1 MPVITIANPKGGV
14 GKSTL
19 ATNLAGCF
27 VHRGHRTMLGDVDRQ
42 QSARQWL
49 SLRPASAPRIET
61 WEVDDKRIGRPPKG
75 VTHVVLDTPAGLK
88 GERLEAV
95 LAISSR
101 VIVPLQPSAFDMAAT
116 EAFLARL
123 AQERAVRKGRAEVG
137 VVGMRVDLRTRSADQ
152 LRHFVESLGVP
163 VLGFIRET
171 QNYVQM
177 AGLGLT
183 LWDLAPARVERD
195 LLQWLPLLRW
205 VEGH

>member
-42 QSARQWL
+42 QSARHWL
-49 SLRPASAPRIET
+49 EQRPASVPRIET
-61 WEVDDKRIGRPPKG
+61 WEIDGKRIARPPKG

-95 LAISSR
+95 LAISTK

-116 EAFLARL
+116 QAFLVRL
-123 AQERAVRKGRAEVG
+123 AEASAIRKGRAAVA
-137 VVGMRVDLRTRSADQ
+137 VVGMRVDLRTRSADD
-152 LRHFVESLGVP
+152 LRHFVEDLGVP
-163 VLGFIRET
+163 VLGYLRET
-171 QNYVQM
+171 QLYVQM
-177 AGLGLT
+177 AGQGLT
-183 LWDLAPARVERD
+183 LWDLTPARVERD

-205 VEGH
+205 VES

>member
-19 ATNLAGCF
+19 ATNLAGCL
-27 VHRGHRTMLGDVDRQ
+27 VHRGQRTLLGDVDRQ
-42 QSARQWL
+42 QSARNWL
-49 SLRPASAPRIET
+49 ALRPEALPRIET
-61 WEVDDKRIGRPPKG
+61 WEIDGKHIARPPKG

-95 LAISSR
+95 LAITTR

-123 AQERAVRKGRAEVG
+123 AEAREVRKGRIQVG
-137 VVGMRVDLRTRSADQ
+137 VVGMRVDLRTRSADD
-152 LRHFVESLGVP
+152 LRHFVEALGLP
-163 VLGFIRET
+163 VLGYLRET
-171 QNYVQM
+171 QLYVQL

-183 LWDLAPARVERD
+183 LWDLAPSRVERD

-205 VEGH
+205 LEG